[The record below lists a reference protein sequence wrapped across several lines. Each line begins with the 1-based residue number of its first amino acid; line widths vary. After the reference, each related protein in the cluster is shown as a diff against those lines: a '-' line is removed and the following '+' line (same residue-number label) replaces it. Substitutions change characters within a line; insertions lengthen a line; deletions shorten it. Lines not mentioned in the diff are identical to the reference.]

1 MTEAE
6 FLAQYMLPDD
16 ERKRLL
22 IGNALLGL
30 GSGLMQAK
38 RGGELTNAGL
48 GLFAGAQQGQNA
60 IADAQRGQVD
70 KFKLKQMWQEGEDKK
85 AQRAAQAAL
94 SQRLT
99 EAGNPTA
106 GMPSLAPT
114 NENVARIPKSYE
126 VAMRQW
132 QIATDAGDLRRAEE
146 YRKAAEF
153 LREKYGL
160 DPKLGIDPQTNQ
172 PYQFVLSESGT
183 EKRLNAGA
191 PPKFREVNRGGTVDI
206 VNEYNLPT
214 TGQSFAKT
222 LTPEGVQSGK
232 QWEADYGLRR
242 NADQRAADAAKR
254 ANEVK
259 PQWDAGSGQFVYAPT
274 EKNPTGQAITP
285 AGFAKPDKP
294 LTESQAKATAYVNM
308 MENANRDLAALSEKG
323 FTGSGEY
330 QQAQINN
337 AGGEGIP
344 YLPGTGM
351 LQRGLGASD
360 DAQKYYNAQ
369 LQWTE
374 PVLRFQTGAN
384 APKEEVIRNAATYFP
399 RPGDS
404 DEVIAQKANARAA
417 MEESMR
423 LAAGSG
429 SARVPQ
435 STPGTGGG
443 PVKIKGDADFAALP
457 SGTEFIGPDGKR
469 RRKP

>member
-1 MTEAE
+1 MG
-6 FLAQYMLPDD
+6 Q
-16 ERKRLL
+16 
-22 IGNALLGL
+22 
-30 GSGLMQAK
+30 QAV
-38 RGGELTNAGL
+38 
-48 GLFAGAQQGQNA
+48 Q
-60 IADAQRGQVD
+60 DAQRGQVD
-70 KFKLKQMWQEGEDKK
+70 KMKLRQQWQEGADKRTQQE
-85 AQRAAQAAL
+85 AMAAL

-99 EAGNPTA
+99 EAGNPLN
-106 GMPSLAPT
+106 GMPSLSPT
-114 NENVARIPKSYE
+114 NENVASIPKSYE
-126 VAMRQW
+126 TAMKQW
-132 QIATDAGDLRRAEE
+132 QIATDAGDLKRAEE

-153 LREKYGL
+153 LRVKYGL
-160 DPKLGIDPQTNQ
+160 TPQT
-172 PYQFVLSESGT
+172 LM
-183 EKRLNAGA
+183 
-191 PPKFREVNRGGTVDI
+191 RGGKPVVGQTS
-206 VNEYNLPT
+206 E
-214 TGQSFAKT
+214 TGDFKELAGYAPKPEFQQVGTGKETLFYDPVTQTQGGSFAMQT
-222 LTPEGVQSGK
+222 TPGQDQTHQEWQ
-232 QWEADYGLRR
+232 ADYGLRQ
-242 NADQRAADAAKR
+242 NADRRAAEAAKR

-274 EKNPTGQAITP
+274 EKNPTGRAITP

-308 MENANRDLAALSEKG
+308 MENANRDLAALAEKG
-323 FTGSGEY
+323 FTGSGKY

-435 STPGTGGG
+435 STPANGGG
-443 PVKIKGDADFAALP
+443 PVKIRGEADFAALP
-457 SGTEFIGPDGKR
+457 RGAEFIGPDGKR